1 MAFSVLSRLVPV
13 LGAKYPK
20 VARFIGTGIQRAV
33 FSYAQQRRNSM
44 ATPKL
49 MQLIEPDAR
58 KVFPDFIEELGFR
71 LTPVSSDRERDRMA
85 SREGVALWEALQNE
99 QNWRKREQAEQQ

>member
-1 MAFSVLSRLVPV
+1 
-13 LGAKYPK
+13 
-20 VARFIGTGIQRAV
+20 
-33 FSYAQQRRNSM
+33 M

-71 LTPVSSDRERDRMA
+71 LTPVSTEEGLPVGFWIQYRSYRERDHMA
-85 SREGVALWEALQNE
+85 TREEVALWEALQNE
-99 QNWRKREQAEQQ
+99 QNWRRREQGEQQ

>member
-1 MAFSVLSRLVPV
+1 
-13 LGAKYPK
+13 
-20 VARFIGTGIQRAV
+20 
-33 FSYAQQRRNSM
+33 M

-71 LTPVSSDRERDRMA
+71 LTPVSTEEGLPVGFWIQYRSYRERDRMA
-85 SREGVALWEALQNE
+85 TREEVALWEALQNE
-99 QNWRKREQAEQQ
+99 QNWRRREQGEQQ